1 MNMKSFAKG
10 YNIYKLIWIFFICS
24 FLGAIIEIVFCYLTM
39 GKLMSRSSLIYGQ
52 FSIVWGLGCV
62 LLTMLLHK
70 MEGQRDLSVF
80 IVGSLAGGI
89 YEYACSLIAEGLFG
103 VRFWDYSDIPF
114 NVDGRIN
121 LLFCFFWG
129 LIAVI
134 WIQNIY
140 PFLSRRIEELPVRW
154 GKQLTW
160 VLSVFM
166 AYNIAISGLA
176 LIRAYQRQQHIPPQ
190 SFVSEYLDEQFPDD
204 YIAKR
209 YQNIL
214 PKNKSWSYLLQ
225 DFRLLTNKMLAVFSF
240 HFEDYVII

>member
-1 MNMKSFAKG
+1 MSKSEGKLMNMKSFAKG

-89 YEYACSLIAEGLFG
+89 YEYACSLITEGLFG

-214 PKNKSWSYLLQ
+214 PKK
-225 DFRLLTNKMLAVFSF
+225 
-240 HFEDYVII
+240 

>member
-10 YNIYKLIWIFFICS
+10 YNIYKLMDIFYFFVHFRGNYRNC
-24 FLGAIIEIVFCYLTM
+24 FCYLTM
-39 GKLMSRSSLIYGQ
+39 GKLMSHSSLIYGQ

-114 NVDGRIN
+114 NVDGVLICFLF
-121 LLFCFFWG
+121 LLGTHCSYSDSKYLSFFYHVG
-129 LIAVI
+129 LKNY
-134 WIQNIY
+134 Q
-140 PFLSRRIEELPVRW
+140 VRW

-160 VLSVFM
+160 VFICF
-166 AYNIAISGLA
+166 YGL
-176 LIRAYQRQQHIPPQ
+176 
-190 SFVSEYLDEQFPDD
+190 
-204 YIAKR
+204 
-209 YQNIL
+209 
-214 PKNKSWSYLLQ
+214 
-225 DFRLLTNKMLAVFSF
+225 
-240 HFEDYVII
+240 

>member
-1 MNMKSFAKG
+1 MGSFQLFG
-10 YNIYKLIWIFFICS
+10 DW
-24 FLGAIIEIVFCYLTM
+24 
-39 GKLMSRSSLIYGQ
+39 
-52 FSIVWGLGCV
+52 GCV

-225 DFRLLTNKMLAVFSF
+225 DFNISKT
-240 HFEDYVII
+240 Y